1 MSEWLVLPSSDNPL
15 LDPLPQRE
23 PEFEDPTIIR
33 RCPVCDAPND
43 SCFEI
48 PGVT

>member
-1 MSEWLVLPSSDNPL
+1 MSEWLVLPDTTRPL
-15 LDPLPQRE
+15 LDPLPIRE
-23 PEFEDPTIIR
+23 PEFDDPRIIT
-33 RCPVCDAPND
+33 RCPVCDAPNN